1 MVSERE
7 PQKPTMHSDNYVEEV
22 SDSSQPISTRFS
34 LRNYNHSTSIVF
46 FGTDEFSLVALQ
58 VLFESGYN
66 IAAVVTKPDSK
77 SGRGQAL
84 TMPIV
89 KKYAIEHNLKVW
101 QPLKVSEI
109 NEKIQALGD
118 NVAGVLASYGKII
131 PQATI
136 DLFNPGIINI
146 HPSLLPLYRGSTPI
160 ESAIKNGDEQTG
172 VTIMQLEA
180 GMDSGPIYGHI
191 IHKLSGH
198 ETRPELYQTLA
209 RTGAVTL
216 IELLPSILDGSLL
229 PTPQDSS
236 QAVYCSLLTK
246 QDALLNHNDVSAK
259 AAERLVRAH
268 LGFPRTKIEV
278 LRHMIIITKAHVS
291 GEQKT
296 ALDILCQDG
305 NYLSIDQLIAP
316 SGKTMSNTD
325 FINGHT

>member
-1 MVSERE
+1 MQNMS
-7 PQKPTMHSDNYVEEV
+7 KT
-22 SDSSQPISTRFS
+22 I
-34 LRNYNHSTSIVF
+34 LF
-46 FGTDEFSLVALQ
+46 FGTDDFSLVALQ
-58 VLFESGYN
+58 ALFESGYN
-66 IAAVVTKPDSK
+66 IAAVITKPDSK

-89 KKYAIEHNLKVW
+89 KKYALEHNLDVW

-109 NEKIQALGD
+109 NEKIQSLGD

-131 PQATI
+131 PQTTI
-136 DLFNPGIINI
+136 DLFKPGIINI

-160 ESAIKNGDEQTG
+160 ESAIKNGDKQTG

-191 IHKLSGH
+191 VHKLSGL

-209 RTGAVTL
+209 HAGAVTL
-216 IELLPSILDGSLL
+216 IELLPSILDDSLL

-246 QDALLNHNDVSAK
+246 QDAFLNPSEVSAQT
-259 AAERLVRAH
+259 AERLVRAH
-268 LGFPRTKIEV
+268 LGFPRTKIEI
-278 LRHMIIITKAHVS
+278 LGHMIIITKAHVVT
-291 GEQKT
+291 EQKT

-305 NYLSIDQLIAP
+305 KFLSIDQLIAP
-316 SGKTMSNTD
+316 SGKTISATD
-325 FINGHT
+325 FINGHAS